1 MDKQQEP
8 GTVRVTMSFGE
19 LARGAREVVSEAV
32 KGFSR
37 RIGQEGRGRQGSGAP
52 IEQAKAEALRRARR
66 REAKAA
72 EGGEKGDASSS
83 SERLREWRREFFR
96 HARRFGWASELLQS
110 EDWRKAG
117 RALAEERL
125 RDSAIHLA
133 QAGLRVGSQG
143 LGSVIGGMLGAET
156 GPGAAVAAWA
166 GSTFVGALGARAAGA
181 LSVHLSPEGRKSS
194 GRGKERAG

>member
-1 MDKQQEP
+1 MNKQQKQ
-8 GTVRVTMSFGE
+8 GTVRVTMSFGD
-19 LARGAREVVSEAV
+19 LAQGAREVLSEAV
-32 KGFSR
+32 KSFSR
-37 RIGQEGRGRQGSGAP
+37 QIGQEGRRQESGAR
-52 IEQAKAEALRRARR
+52 IERAKAEAVRRSRQGG
-66 REAKAA
+66 AKAA
-72 EGGEKGDASSS
+72 EGVGKGDASFS
-83 SERLREWRREFFR
+83 SERLRQWRREFFG

-143 LGSVIGGMLGAET
+143 LGSVIGGILGAET

-166 GSTFVGALGARAAGA
+166 GSTFLGAVGDRAASA
-181 LSVHLSPEGRKSS
+181 LDVHLSRASRRPLAGAK
-194 GRGKERAG
+194 GRGR